1 MISNVNDPCNG
12 ATDYVIPVLGE
23 AYNVVKQVQS
33 NLAAIQAASENI
45 QAIIDATPAAAASA
59 QAWAEGTLPGGI
71 GTKSSKEWSAEAA
84 SNSATAAVLAYLAS
98 NPFANTTALYAYS
111 NAALAVGMST
121 TIVGDG
127 RYEVASLGPVV
138 WTRTA
143 DDGAGRAEAAADSAV
158 QAAQDAEVSADSAE
172 ADRIAAEAA
181 QAAAESARAGA
192 SAAVAA
198 SQDYFPGARSHVPQ
212 GAVTGAAT
220 ISTAGTGGTNG
231 TFDLAFSGG
240 NFAVNPTG
248 TFTVSGGAVTAITI
262 TGPGLYIGNAISKP
276 TLSFAASA
284 GLTGA
289 AGTFNTVYLKTAGQY
304 WLTDTSPAS
313 AYLALFQNQ
322 ANVAV
327 EIDDQFDPM
336 SAGAAADAVAD
347 MRDAVGTIASNA
359 AAYGGSGPLYPLMT
373 DAKGNFLLGFDE
385 DAREVVGRGVIPSS
399 RLLPLISAGFAGDSG
414 MVPLMTD
421 AAGNVLFGY
430 DLTTFRGFVHGVSD
444 APQPCVKTIVETP
457 PITKAINHILAY
469 GQSLAVGANSGALVS
484 TSQPFSNITFIGGP
498 RAWTG
503 SASAFAPFKPLVEDS
518 VNPAPDGNTGR
529 GETPCSG
536 AANYASVIAAEE
548 FGADPS
554 ANVILA
560 STAGHGGWKISQLE
574 KGQAWYSGQLLRHV
588 EEAFDLNPNYACH
601 LIDWIQGEN
610 DGLDQTSLATY
621 RDKLNQLVLDVD
633 ADIRA
638 IAINQQSPV
647 YFSISVTAGYA
658 GSWGQ
663 VQLAQ
668 REVARSNPLAF
679 IACPLYPFM
688 NQQNTDG
695 LHLTSAT
702 MVWRSAFV
710 GRAAARLMHGGEAPR
725 WLDVV
730 SATLRGNRIR
740 VRLDVPVRPLA
751 LDTITVGET
760 KDYGFAVEDTTG
772 VLNISSIFI
781 DGDDVVIDLATTP
794 TGSTEV
800 RYALDYLGTN
810 MTITNGATGNICDS
824 APETVTVNGTVRP
837 LKNFLIPFAIPVINL
852 GA

>member
-1 MISNVNDPCNG
+1 MSDVSVSVVENRVVVAPFGAGALSPLVELASGYANSSLSSAQGAAFSVPFLSRSALLAQPGAVNGMG
-12 ATDYVIPVLGE
+12 ATVTAADMGTHTAVSGEVALGG
-23 AYNVVKQVQS
+23 
-33 NLAAIQAASENI
+33 
-45 QAIIDATPAAAASA
+45 AAATVGNAIPNEGRYTRVSG
-59 QAWAEGTLPGGI
+59 AWLRTGDTDRQGAE
-71 GTKSSKEWSAEAA
+71 AEAA
-84 SNSATAAVLAYLAS
+84 D
-98 NPFANTTALYAYS
+98 
-111 NAALAVGMST
+111 MS
-121 TIVGDG
+121 
-127 RYEVASLGPVV
+127 
-138 WTRTA
+138 
-143 DDGAGRAEAAADSAV
+143 
-158 QAAQDAEVSADSAE
+158 
-172 ADRIAAEAA
+172 
-181 QAAAESARAGA
+181 
-192 SAAVAA
+192 
-198 SQDYFPGARSHVPQ
+198 
-212 GAVTGAAT
+212 
-220 ISTAGTGGTNG
+220 
-231 TFDLAFSGG
+231 
-240 NFAVNPTG
+240 
-248 TFTVSGGAVTAITI
+248 
-262 TGPGLYIGNAISKP
+262 
-276 TLSFAASA
+276 
-284 GLTGA
+284 
-289 AGTFNTVYLKTAGQY
+289 
-304 WLTDTSPAS
+304 
-313 AYLALFQNQ
+313 
-322 ANVAV
+322 
-327 EIDDQFDPM
+327 
-336 SAGAAADAVAD
+336 
-347 MRDAVGTIASNA
+347 DAVGTIAGNA
-359 AAYGGSGPLYPLMT
+359 AAYGGSGPLYPVMT
-373 DAKGNFLLGFDE
+373 DVKGNFLLGFDE
-385 DAREVVGRGVIPSS
+385 NAREIVGRGVIPSS
-399 RLLPLISAGFAGDSG
+399 RLLPLISAGFSGSAGII
-414 MVPLMTD
+414 PLMTD

-444 APQPCVKTIVETP
+444 APQPRVKTIVETP

-548 FGADPS
+548 FGASPAD
-554 ANVILA
+554 NVILA
-560 STAGHGGWKISQLE
+560 STAAHGGWKISQLE
-574 KGQAWYSGQLLRHV
+574 KGQAWYSDQLLRHV

-621 RDKLNQLVLDVD
+621 RGKLSKLVDDVD

-688 NQQNTDG
+688 TQQNTDG

-730 SATLRGNRIR
+730 SATRRGNRIR

-751 LDTITVGET
+751 LDTITVGAT

-781 DGDDVVIDLATTP
+781 DGDDVVIDLSVTP

-837 LKNFLIPFAIPVINL
+837 LKNFLIPFAIPVLNL